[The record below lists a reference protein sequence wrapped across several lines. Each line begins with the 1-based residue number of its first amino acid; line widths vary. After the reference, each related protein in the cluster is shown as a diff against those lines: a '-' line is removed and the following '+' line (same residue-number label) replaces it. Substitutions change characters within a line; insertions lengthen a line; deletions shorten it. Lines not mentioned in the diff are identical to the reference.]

1 MKPVAVVT
9 GGAGALGRAVVRSFD
24 EHGYEVHLSAVG
36 EEERARYEGPGIV
49 HVADLSSLKG
59 AKKFAESVG
68 GQVKCLACI
77 AGGFD
82 MVKIADA
89 SEKDFEKMISINAKT
104 AFYSLSA
111 FHEGLKGGA
120 PSSVILTGAQ
130 AYEGRGGMAIYAG
143 SKAFVVSLT
152 RSASQE
158 WKKDRI
164 RVNAILPDAIDTPAN
179 RSAMP
184 NADFEKWA
192 KPEEIADVILY
203 LCSDEAKLI
212 TGEAIRV
219 GR

>member
-9 GGAGALGRAVVRSFD
+9 GGAGALGRAVVRVFD
-24 EHGYEVHLSAVG
+24 EHGYEVHLSAIN
-36 EEERARYEGPGIV
+36 ENERTNYDGPGIV
-49 HVADLSSLKG
+49 HVADLSSLQG
-59 AKKFAESVG
+59 AKEFANNVG
-68 GQVKCLACI
+68 GYVKCLVCI

-82 MVKIADA
+82 MVKISDA

-104 AFYSLSA
+104 AFYSLSV
-111 FHEGLKGGA
+111 FYEKLEGGA

-130 AYEGRGGMAIYAG
+130 AYEGRGGMSIYAG
-143 SKAFVVSLT
+143 SKAFVVSLA
-152 RSASQE
+152 RSAAQE

-184 NADFEKWA
+184 DANFEKWA

-203 LCSDEAKLI
+203 LCSEEAKLI